1 MNYIK
6 CKAVWLRQ
14 VHSNKVFD
22 IDSFVE
28 QEFVHTTLDL
38 PVADSSITSKMCRCS
53 VVMTAD
59 CLPILV
65 SSQEG
70 T

>member
-1 MNYIK
+1 MSSALY
-6 CKAVWLRQ
+6 
-14 VHSNKVFD
+14 
-22 IDSFVE
+22 
-28 QEFVHTTLDL
+28 L
-38 PVADSSITSKMCRCS
+38 PIADSSITSKISRCS

-70 T
+70 CWSDRYIVDGKDY